1 MMNLFVDDRE
11 LETEAGFERDKM
23 GILEKFLD
31 LCSFSGEKG
40 HVKMIWGFGQN
51 LWLNLAKEQA
61 QKSNKSPQYTA
72 SKDNSVI
79 LPY

>member
-11 LETEAGFERDKM
+11 LETESGFERDKM

-31 LCSFSGEKG
+31 LRSFSGEKG

-51 LWLNLAKEQA
+51 LCK
-61 QKSNKSPQYTA
+61 
-72 SKDNSVI
+72 
-79 LPY
+79 